1 MYKINKSLKEINN
14 EIKKNK
20 DRQIEIKNQKKCV
33 EISFMVFRTGSIL
46 IVGNCE
52 KDVLNIVYKFI
63 SNILKKEYDKIYIES
78 DKEEKK
84 KKAKK
89 RKKVV
94 LFVDK

>member
-1 MYKINKSLKEINN
+1 MI
-14 EIKKNK
+14 
-20 DRQIEIKNQKKCV
+20 
-33 EISFMVFRTGSIL
+33 FRTGSIL

-52 KDVLNIVYKFI
+52 KDILDIVYKFI
-63 SNILKKEYDKIYIES
+63 SNILKNEYSKIYIES

-89 RKKVV
+89 KKKLV